1 MAEGGYGGYDYEF
14 VDKLDSKYY
23 CLVCQN
29 VPRDPMLTDCCGI
42 HYCQSCLQQ
51 WRNSSSYTRQC
62 TQCRKQNYR
71 TMLNQPLKRE
81 INELKIYCVNRSS
94 KRCLWEG
101 ELEKLPQHLCSSCPL
116 REAPQ
121 RPTIKI
127 AISNNENPE
136 SVVQCPNGCG
146 KQTKKK
152 KISEHRQKCPQEEV
166 QCKLQGPNENNEVVA
181 CGRTM
186 LRSELPRHEKICL
199 FRQYRCKFCKE
210 ESTYAA
216 ITGNTKGDTKELKVP
231 PEKGH
236 YAECPAYPLQ
246 CGNMGCSKEMKRADM
261 QQHAKECPFATI
273 QCELWNEGCKKMVKR
288 NEMKKHM
295 NDYVKEHYDYV
306 WVAYT
311 QTKAQL
317 AKVNAGIH
325 KAQQTAEQETRQAKE
340 ELKKT
345 TAALRKTT
353 IERDSAKEESHRRT
367 QKFSEKLFAVEKELV
382 AATTELS
389 AVKDDRSAAYRKLS
403 KVQKGLSAE
412 KDVRAATER
421 KLSAAEAE
429 LQALKRKAAEQGCV
443 IS

>member
-14 VDKLDSKYY
+14 VDKLDSKYN

-29 VPRDPMLTDCCGI
+29 VLREPMLTDCCGI
-42 HYCQSCLQQ
+42 HYCKSCLQQ
-51 WRNSSSYTRQC
+51 WNSSSYTRQC
-62 TQCRKQNYR
+62 PQCRKQNYR

-81 INELKIYCVNRSS
+81 INELKIHCVNRSS

-101 ELEKLPQHLCSSCPL
+101 ELEKLPQHLRSSCPL
-116 REAPQ
+116 RETPQ
-121 RPTIKI
+121 RPT
-127 AISNNENPE
+127 ISNNENPE
-136 SVVQCPNGCG
+136 SAVQCPNGCG
-146 KQTKKK
+146 KQTKRK

-317 AKVNAGIH
+317 AKV
-325 KAQQTAEQETRQAKE
+325 
-340 ELKKT
+340 
-345 TAALRKTT
+345 
-353 IERDSAKEESHRRT
+353 
-367 QKFSEKLFAVEKELV
+367 
-382 AATTELS
+382 
-389 AVKDDRSAAYRKLS
+389 
-403 KVQKGLSAE
+403 QKGLSAE

-429 LQALKRKAAEQGCV
+429 LQALKRKAEEQGCV